1 MSVIE
6 SSSGIGQAMGR
17 QALPQ
22 LGANSARR
30 NHSAFVAMTP
40 FHRSVI
46 GGLILLYLVW
56 IGFRHS
62 FQPGLSSQSSWI
74 FLALSLN
81 FILLLLPLIF
91 YRSTYGWFHPLIF
104 NIFLTLVLHMR
115 RSPIYLSG
123 MLWHA
128 GLPGWDPDALNR
140 LVVEELLLRAL
151 GLALLYAGYFLS
163 VRLPIP
169 HLRFH
174 PPYHLRQKIVVVVLF
189 ALMIFLAYMQTRGGL
204 ISHILSWGRGRRTE
218 LAGDSYWGLFIQLGL
233 TACLSWL
240 AFDRNAHL
248 RPLFW
253 GCTGISFAIVFL
265 MSGSRG
271 DLVYFMV
278 MGLMVW
284 LLREQKISFTKP
296 ALVIVMALLVLGLL
310 GEFRTSTFRGDVDW
324 GILTGRTATE
334 ESALVTAIDEVS
346 ARSSEGNAV
355 YPILARVPAQVDF
368 IRGRSYAA
376 VLTLPIPRALWPEK
390 PSMIGGQT
398 GAIFF
403 NSGAGIPPG
412 PIGEPYW
419 NFGIPGVAI
428 VFLCFGIFY
437 RWITEV
443 FQTYAHYPAA
453 IILYVVTLLRCSE
466 PSTPT
471 IVAWLIVLVLAF
483 LFLRLASLISLGRS

>member
-1 MSVIE
+1 
-6 SSSGIGQAMGR
+6 
-17 QALPQ
+17 
-22 LGANSARR
+22 
-30 NHSAFVAMTP
+30 
-40 FHRSVI
+40 
-46 GGLILLYLVW
+46 
-56 IGFRHS
+56 
-62 FQPGLSSQSSWI
+62 
-74 FLALSLN
+74 
-81 FILLLLPLIF
+81 
-91 YRSTYGWFHPLIF
+91 
-104 NIFLTLVLHMR
+104 
-115 RSPIYLSG
+115 
-123 MLWHA
+123 
-128 GLPGWDPDALNR
+128 
-140 LVVEELLLRAL
+140 
-151 GLALLYAGYFLS
+151 
-163 VRLPIP
+163 
-169 HLRFH
+169 
-174 PPYHLRQKIVVVVLF
+174 
-189 ALMIFLAYMQTRGGL
+189 
-204 ISHILSWGRGRRTE
+204 
-218 LAGDSYWGLFIQLGL
+218 
-233 TACLSWL
+233 
-240 AFDRNAHL
+240 
-248 RPLFW
+248 
-253 GCTGISFAIVFL
+253 
-265 MSGSRG
+265 
-271 DLVYFMV
+271 
-278 MGLMVW
+278 
-284 LLREQKISFTKP
+284 
-296 ALVIVMALLVLGLL
+296 L